1 MNADTKHNIYL
12 IYWINSSIQ
21 INETWKEIAKIK
33 DQSHPN
39 ICKST
44 GFLLDEDESW
54 ITLGQ
59 SVREDEAQHAISIYK
74 KSILKIIGLGNGDKN
89 EIA

>member
-1 MNADTKHNIYL
+1 M
-12 IYWINSSIQ
+12 
-21 INETWKEIAKIK
+21 
-33 DQSHPN
+33 
-39 ICKST
+39 
-44 GFLLDEDESW
+44 DEDESW

-74 KSILKIIGLGNGDKN
+74 KSILKIIDLGNGDKN